1 MNNILLFNGGGLNFF
16 WYLGFINSIEKNYLE
31 NYKFYG
37 YSGGIIAFIL
47 YLCNIK
53 LEMIFD
59 KFEKLSEFNLSYILN
74 NLEKLLDDVLPENCH
89 EICNDKLNIIYWEIR
104 KGYKIKNKFK
114 DKKELIEFASITS
127 KLPFTLK
134 NIKEIYNS
142 FRMDPLYI
150 NFEKLGIEHDRI
162 LNISFTMDTN
172 CSIFDS
178 FYVYSDF
185 KEYLKKYFSGYKFG
199 LQNISYKD
207 NFFDLIYKEK

>member
-16 WYLGFINSIEKNYLE
+16 WYLGFINSIEKDYLK

-37 YSGGIIAFIL
+37 YSGGIIAFVL
-47 YLCNIK
+47 YLCDVK
-53 LEMIFD
+53 LENIFD
-59 KFEKLSEFNLSYILN
+59 KFNQLEEFNLKYILN
-74 NLEKLLDDVLPENCH
+74 NLEKLLDDVLPDNCH

-114 DKKELIEFASITS
+114 DKKELIQFASITS
-127 KLPFTLK
+127 KLPFTIK

-150 NFEKLGIEHDRI
+150 NFNKLGIEYD
-162 LNISFTMDTN
+162 NIINIYFTMDSN
-172 CSIFDS
+172 CSVFDS

-199 LQNISYKD
+199 LKNINYNQN
-207 NFFDLIYKEK
+207 LIKLSIN

>member
-16 WYLGFINSIEKNYLE
+16 WYLGFINSIEKDYLE

-53 LEMIFD
+53 LEKIFD
-59 KFEKLSEFNLSYILN
+59 KFNKLEEFNLKYILN
-74 NLEKLLDDVLPENCH
+74 NLEKLLEDVLPDNCH

-104 KGYKIKNKFK
+104 KGYKIKNQFK
-114 DKKELIEFASITS
+114 NKKELIEYASITS
-127 KLPFTLK
+127 KLPFTFK

-150 NFEKLGIEHDRI
+150 NFNKLGIKCD
-162 LNISFTMDTN
+162 NIININFTMDSK
-172 CSIFDS
+172 CSVFDS

-185 KEYLKKYFSGYKFG
+185 KEYLKKYFDGYKFG
-199 LQNISYKD
+199 LDKINYEENLL
-207 NFFDLIYKEK
+207 NFNLS